1 MSTIQVDDAA
11 IAALLD
17 PLTVAV
23 AKASA
28 AILAVKA
35 SEMGVSEKSDGSPVT
50 QADLAADRVIASEI
64 ARLAPH
70 IPVISEERFDPAA
83 KATGTTLFLV
93 DPIDG
98 TREYVHGTG
107 EYAVNL
113 ALVRDGAPV
122 LGIIA
127 APARGLI
134 WRGIV
139 GMGAKRMTFDP
150 ARPEVLGAGAPIR
163 TRRPPPGE
171 CVAAVS
177 RSHMDDRTRAFL
189 ASRKGV
195 REIAS
200 GSAIKFGLVAEGN
213 ADVYPRLGPTSE
225 WDIAAGHALVAA
237 AGGKVTGG
245 DGRPLRYGRHE
256 RNYRVDDF
264 IAWGDASAAL

>member
-1 MSTIQVDDAA
+1 MSTIQLNDDA

-17 PLTVAV
+17 PLTIAV
-23 AKASA
+23 AKAGA
-28 AILAVKA
+28 AILAIDA

-50 QADLAADRVIASEI
+50 RADHAADRVIAEEI

-83 KATGTTLFLV
+83 NPAGTTLFLV
-93 DPIDG
+93 DPLDG
-98 TREYVHGTG
+98 TREYVDGSG

-113 ALVRDGAPV
+113 ALIREGAPV
-122 LGIIA
+122 LGIVA

-139 GMGAKRMTFDP
+139 GVGAERLAFDP
-150 ARPEVLGAGAPIR
+150 ARPEVLGKRVAIR
-163 TRRPPPGE
+163 TRKPPPGE
-171 CVAAVS
+171 CIATVS
-177 RSHMDDRTRAFL
+177 RSHMDARTRAFI
-189 ASRKGV
+189 AGRKST

-200 GSAIKFGLVAEGN
+200 GSAIKFGLVAEGS
-213 ADVYPRLGPTSE
+213 ADIYPRLGPTSE
-225 WDIAAGHALVAA
+225 WDIAAGHALVVA

-245 DGRPLRYGRHE
+245 DGGPIRYGRHE

-264 IAWGDASAAL
+264 IAWGEARAVP